1 MTQLKN
7 DMTTAPQLLGEG
19 LAIVAAAAAAK
30 KPVAEKAPEN
40 VAKTAMNAPKEKVEK
55 AVNIPVIVCSDDSD
69 AEDDAKIISFAGL
82 FSDQGQGNK

>member
-7 DMTTAPQLLGEG
+7 DMTTVPQLLGEG

-40 VAKTAMNAPKEKVEK
+40 VAKTAKNAAEKKVKK
-55 AVNIPVIVCSDDSD
+55 AVNIPAVVCSDDSD